1 MKRTMRGLLQPPA
14 LIERSHSGKEEE
26 RPVLCLFL
34 AQQYERS
41 VSFFHS
47 RGRSLKFEGQ
57 MVDLSYLS
65 RIHIES

>member
-14 LIERSHSGKEEE
+14 LIERSHSGPEEE

-34 AQQYERS
+34 AQRFERP
-41 VSFFHS
+41 VSFCQS

-57 MVDLSYLS
+57 IVNLSACF